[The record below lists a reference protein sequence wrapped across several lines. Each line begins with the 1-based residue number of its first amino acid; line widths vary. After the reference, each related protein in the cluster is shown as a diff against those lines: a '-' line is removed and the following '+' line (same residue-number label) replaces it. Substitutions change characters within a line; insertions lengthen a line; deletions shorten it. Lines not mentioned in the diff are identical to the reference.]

1 MINIL
6 ELIEQEQANGYSAA
20 NASAKICQDLVLR
33 ALASGPLNRN
43 VTEWSRKVAETA
55 IENKAV

>member
-33 ALASGPLNRN
+33 ALASGPLNEM
-43 VTEWSRKVAETA
+43 T
-55 IENKAV
+55 